1 MATINHGDKE
11 KIDAIEFELNKEK
24 DDVALFQML
33 CPCPDDQKDNWY
45 EWNINNW
52 GTKWEASIY
61 DFERLDDNN
70 IRVNF
75 DTAWGPP
82 TALYDYL
89 FENGY
94 DTTAYYDECG
104 MAFCG
109 KYEFGSDDQYDYSD
123 LDSAQVQDEIPS
135 DIDEMFSISE
145 QMQDREA
152 EEAEEDDDTQ
162 TYSDDED
169 DIQTYEMTEWFDVKT
184 KPVRLGTYE
193 VEYDKPNAW
202 PFPSRLEWTGKK
214 WINGQGEV
222 RKDVGKW
229 RGLTQA
235 QHDLCVMTQELKDM
249 IDEQLETETEY
260 NSLVELQNLKDEFD
274 KALAE

>member
-1 MATINHGDKE
+1 MPNWCSNVATINHGDKE
-11 KIDAIEFELNKEK
+11 KIDAIEAELNKPK

-33 CPCPDDQKDNWY
+33 CPCPEDQKDNWY

-52 GTKWEASIY
+52 GTKWDASIY

-70 IRVNF
+70 IRINF

-104 MAFCG
+104 MGFCG
-109 KYEFGSDDQYDYSD
+109 KYEFGSDDQYNYTDM
-123 LDSAQVQDEIPS
+123 DSTQVQEEIPT
-135 DIDEMFSISE
+135 DIDEMFCISE
-145 QMQDREA
+145 QMADREA
-152 EEAEEDDDTQ
+152 EEDHEEWQAD
-162 TYSDDED
+162 SDDEED
-169 DIQTYEMTEWFDVKT
+169 SEPEYEMTDWFDAKI
-184 KPVRLGTYE
+184 KPTHLGVYE

-222 RKDVGKW
+222 RKDVGRW
-229 RGLTQA
+229 RG
-235 QHDLCVMTQELKDM
+235 
-249 IDEQLETETEY
+249 ITEAEH
-260 NSLVELQNLKDEFD
+260 NSLVELQKLKDEFD
-274 KALAE
+274 KALVE

>member
-1 MATINHGDKE
+1 MPNWCSNVATIHHGDKE
-11 KIDAIEFELNKEK
+11 KIDAIEAELQKEER
-24 DDVALFQML
+24 DDIALFQTL
-33 CPCPDDQKDNWY
+33 RPRPAEHEEEWY
-45 EWNINNW
+45 GWNIENW

-82 TALYDYL
+82 IALYDYL
-89 FENGY
+89 FEEGY
-94 DTTAYYDECG
+94 DTTAYYNECG

-109 KYEFGSDDQYDYSD
+109 KYEFGSYDQYDYSD

-152 EEAEEDDDTQ
+152 EDDHEDWQAEEDDDDTQ

-169 DIQTYEMTEWFDVKT
+169 DIQTYEMTEWFDVKN

-222 RKDVGKW
+222 RKDVGRW
-229 RGLTQA
+229 RG
-235 QHDLCVMTQELKDM
+235 
-249 IDEQLETETEY
+249 ITESEH

-274 KALAE
+274 KALEE

>member
-1 MATINHGDKE
+1 MPNWCSNVATINHGDKE
-11 KIDAIEFELNKEK
+11 KIDAIENELNKPK

-33 CPCPDDQKDNWY
+33 CPCPDDQKENWY
-45 EWNINNW
+45 EWNVNNW
-52 GTKWEASIY
+52 GTKWDASIY

-109 KYEFGSDDQYDYSD
+109 KYEFGSDDYYDYSD
-123 LDSAQVQDEIPS
+123 MDSSQVQDEIPT

-152 EEAEEDDDTQ
+152 EDDHEDWQEDDGEEGHAEVEQHFVMTDWFNSGFKPQ
-162 TYSDDED
+162 YKGV
-169 DIQTYEMTEWFDVKT
+169 YEVKT
-184 KPVRLGTYE
+184 
-193 VEYDKPNAW
+193 DAW
-202 PFPSRLEWTGKK
+202 PFPHKMEWSGKK
-214 WINGQGEV
+214 WKG
-222 RKDVGKW
+222 DGKVTEW
-229 RGLTQA
+229 RGLA
-235 QHDLCVMTQELKDM
+235 HDPEALKEEFLN
-249 IDEQLETETEY
+249 ILKGDEHLE
-260 NSLVELQNLKDEFD
+260 NL
-274 KALAE
+274 

>member
-1 MATINHGDKE
+1 MPNWCSNVATINHGDKE
-11 KIDAIEFELNKEK
+11 KIDAIEAELNKENK
-24 DDVALFQML
+24 DDVALFQSL
-33 CPCPDDQKDNWY
+33 RPRPETENDDWY
-45 EWNINNW
+45 GWNINNW

-82 TALYDYL
+82 IALYDYL

-109 KYEFGSDDQYDYSD
+109 KYEFGSDDSYDYSEM
-123 LDSAQVQDEIPS
+123 DSYTFQDQVPS
-135 DIDEMFSISE
+135 DIDDMFSISE
-145 QMQDREA
+145 QMADREA
-152 EEAEEDDDTQ
+152 EEDHEDWQAEEDEEDT
-162 TYSDDED
+162 EPE
-169 DIQTYEMTEWFDVKT
+169 YEMTEWFDVKT
-184 KPVRLGTYE
+184 KPVHLGVYE

-229 RGLTQA
+229 RGLTDW
-235 QHDLCVMTQELKDM
+235 QHQM
-249 IDEQLETETEY
+249 I
-260 NSLVELQNLKDEFD
+260 VEMDNLKKEFD
-274 KALAE
+274 TLLEQDSE

>member
-1 MATINHGDKE
+1 MPNWCSNVATINHGDKE
-11 KIDAIEFELNKEK
+11 KIDVIETELSKDK

-33 CPCPDDQKDNWY
+33 CPCPEEQKDNWY

-82 TALYDYL
+82 VSLYDYL

-109 KYEFGSDDQYDYSD
+109 KYEFGSNDEYDYSD
-123 LDSAQVQDEIPS
+123 MDSAQVQDEIPS
-135 DIDEMFSISE
+135 DIDEMFAISE
-145 QMQDREA
+145 QMADRES
-152 EEAEEDDDTQ
+152 EEDHEDWQAEED
-162 TYSDDED
+162 EEPE
-169 DIQTYEMTEWFDVKT
+169 YEMTDWFSFLT
-184 KPVRLGTYE
+184 KPVHLGFYE
-193 VEYDKPNAW
+193 VRTTAW
-202 PFPSRLEWTGKK
+202 PFPQKVEWTGQK
-214 WINGQGEV
+214 WLTDNKV
-222 RKDVGKW
+222 TDW
-229 RGLTQA
+229 RGLKSP
-235 QHDLCVMTQELKDM
+235 VE
-249 IDEQLETETEY
+249 
-260 NSLVELQNLKDEFD
+260 NSN
-274 KALAE
+274 

>member
-1 MATINHGDKE
+1 VATINHGDKE

-152 EEAEEDDDTQ
+152 EDDHEDWQDEEDDDGK
-162 TYSDDED
+162 EGHA
-169 DIQTYEMTEWFDVKT
+169 DIEPEYETTDWFSFMI
-184 KPVRLGTYE
+184 KPVRVGWYE
-193 VEYDKPNAW
+193 VRTTAW
-202 PFPSRLEWTGKK
+202 PFPHKVEWTGSK
-214 WINGQGEV
+214 WLTDNEIT
-222 RKDVGKW
+222 DW
-229 RGLTQA
+229 RGITEKEHNALEK
-235 QHDLCVMTQELKDM
+235 LKELDF
-249 IDEQLETETEY
+249 I
-260 NSLVELQNLKDEFD
+260 LKENFVG
-274 KALAE
+274 

>member
-1 MATINHGDKE
+1 MPNWCSNVATINHGDKE
-11 KIDAIEFELNKEK
+11 KIDAIEAELNKPK
-24 DDVALFQML
+24 DDVALFEML
-33 CPCPDDQKDNWY
+33 CPCPEDQKDNWY

-82 TALYDYL
+82 VSLYDYL

-109 KYEFGSDDQYDYSD
+109 KYEFGSNDEYDYSD
-123 LDSAQVQDEIPS
+123 MDSAQVQDEIPS
-135 DIDEMFSISE
+135 DIDEMFAISE

-152 EEAEEDDDTQ
+152 EDDHEDWQSEEDEEEVEEH
-162 TYSDDED
+162 TYD
-169 DIQTYEMTEWFDVKT
+169 MTDWFDVKT
-184 KPVRLGTYE
+184 KPVHLGVYE

-222 RKDVGKW
+222 RKDVGRW
-229 RGLTQA
+229 RGLTESE
-235 QHDLCVMTQELKDM
+235 HNLLVGLEKLK
-249 IDEQLETETEY
+249 E
-260 NSLVELQNLKDEFD
+260 EFD
-274 KALAE
+274 QLMSEQDSQ

>member
-1 MATINHGDKE
+1 MPNWCSNVATINHGDTE
-11 KIDAIEFELNKEK
+11 LIDAIENELKKER

-33 CPCPDDQKDNWY
+33 RPRPAEHDEDWY
-45 EWNINNW
+45 GWNVNNW

-61 DFERLDDNN
+61 DYERLDDNN
-70 IRVNF
+70 IKINF

-82 TALYDYL
+82 IALYDYL
-89 FENGY
+89 FELGY

-123 LDSAQVQDEIPS
+123 MDSYTFQDQVPS
-135 DIDEMFSISE
+135 DIDDMFSISQ
-145 QMQDREA
+145 QMQDRES
-152 EEAEEDDDTQ
+152 EEEDDEVIWE
-162 TYSDDED
+162 DDED
-169 DIQTYEMTEWFDVKT
+169 KEEEPEYEMTEWFDVKT
-184 KPVRLGTYE
+184 KPVHLGLYE
-193 VEYDKPNAW
+193 VLYKEANSW

-229 RGLTQA
+229 RGLTQW
-235 QHDLCVMTQELKDM
+235 QHEMIVGLEDLKKEFENLLS
-249 IDEQLETETEY
+249 EQDS
-260 NSLVELQNLKDEFD
+260 N
-274 KALAE
+274 